1 VDDPA
6 GVPQD
11 KLVAVKCTA
20 DHLELYVRGVTAEPW
35 GPRADIAANGPER
48 RLAARAE
55 HPLAEA
61 VNG

>member
-1 VDDPA
+1 VLKLIVPA
-6 GVPQD
+6 RNGR
-11 KLVAVKCTA
+11 AV
-20 DHLELYVRGVTAEPW
+20 
-35 GPRADIAANGPER
+35 GPRADIAAKGPER